1 MNKVFVE
8 ENGIYQIDC
17 TKAIWATDAVHEIYR
32 ANKVG
37 LKDIDFIIEQ
47 EDNIL
52 LLEYK
57 NAAIGRAVEHGS
69 NFDPN
74 AEKIINNIPEKYFDT
89 LHYLNLLGKTKR
101 RHYVWVLEYPH
112 GSSVARKMLRNKIMK
127 QLPFQLQT
135 SLSDKVKLIESFD
148 VLSIAE
154 WNEKYGEYPIN
165 KVETKNSIV

>member
-8 ENGIYQIDC
+8 ENCVYQIDC

-47 EDNIL
+47 ENNIL

-69 NFDPN
+69 NFNPN

-112 GSSVARKMLRNKIMK
+112 GSSVTRKMLRNKI

-135 SLSDKVKLIESFD
+135 SLSDKVKIIESFD

-154 WNEKYGEYPIN
+154 WNEKYTQYPIN
-165 KVETKNSIV
+165 KVETTEE

>member
-8 ENGIYQIDC
+8 ENGVYQIDC

-52 LLEYK
+52 MLEYK

-69 NFDPN
+69 NFNPN

-101 RHYVWVLEYPH
+101 RHYVWVLEYPQ
-112 GSSVARKMLRNKIMK
+112 GSSVTRKMLRNKIMK

-154 WNEKYGEYPIN
+154 WNEKYTQYPIN
-165 KVETKNSIV
+165 KVETTEE

>member
-8 ENGIYQIDC
+8 ENGVYQIDC
-17 TKAIWATDAVHEIYR
+17 TKALWATDAVHEIYR

-74 AEKIINNIPEKYFDT
+74 AEKYFDT

-112 GSSVARKMLRNKIMK
+112 GSSVTRKMLRNKIMK

-135 SLSDKVKLIESFD
+135 SLSDKVKIIESVD
-148 VLSIAE
+148 VMSIAE

-165 KVETKNSIV
+165 KVETTEE